1 MKNKILN
8 ISLVLLFI
16 FIFLIFYRG
25 LNNTN
30 IYTPSKIIDKNIPT
44 FSTTLL
50 NSNIEISSEEI
61 FVDERYYLMNIWA
74 SWCVPCR
81 DEHPILL
88 NLSRNYNIEI
98 IGLNYKDKK
107 ENANLFLK
115 KLGNPY
121 KKILLD
127 ENGTE
132 AIKWGAYGVPESF
145 LIYKNRIIK
154 KFIGPINLELFNDI
168 KKIIK

>member
-25 LNNTN
+25 LNITN

-61 FVDERYYLMNIWA
+61 F
-74 SWCVPCR
+74 
-81 DEHPILL
+81 
-88 NLSRNYNIEI
+88 
-98 IGLNYKDKK
+98 DKFS
-107 ENANLFLK
+107 E
-115 KLGNPY
+115 
-121 KKILLD
+121 
-127 ENGTE
+127 
-132 AIKWGAYGVPESF
+132 
-145 LIYKNRIIK
+145 
-154 KFIGPINLELFNDI
+154 
-168 KKIIK
+168 